1 MLFRYFFLVVL
12 AFIATPL
19 ILTGCY
25 EKRDASVAQAGK
37 SGSSLAGVRLQRVFE
52 KAELSVPVLM
62 LQAPGDSDHWY
73 VVQKHGQI
81 LKIAN
86 ASQQASVFADLS
98 DRVDS
103 GPSEAG
109 LLGMAFHPQYETNG
123 QVYLSYTTDDSSLT
137 SIISR
142 MKRSEDGNSLITDS
156 EQVLIKVEQP
166 YSNHNGGHIAFGPD
180 GYLYIGLGDGGAG
193 GDPQDHGQN
202 TQTLLGSMLRIDVN
216 QGSPYAIPPDNP
228 FVSDAVGSGNRGRPE
243 IFAWGLRN
251 PWRWS
256 FDRKTGNLWVAD
268 VGQNAWEE
276 INLMTRPGNYGWN
289 GKEGTHCY
297 QSSNCNNPEFID
309 PVLEYD
315 HDQGCSVTGGYVY
328 RGNAIASLQGAYLYG
343 DFCSGTIWAAS
354 EKSKGVYESSPL
366 VSSGLNIASFGESND
381 GEVYVVNLEGELYQL
396 VAK

>member
-1 MLFRYFFLVVL
+1 MLFRLWFPGILIIVTTVLV
-12 AFIATPL
+12 
-19 ILTGCY
+19 LTACY
-25 EKRDASVAQAGK
+25 EKQDVAASQMSK
-37 SGSSLAGVRLQRVFE
+37 SESSLPGVRLQRVFE
-52 KAELSVPVLM
+52 KVELSVPVLM
-62 LQAPGDSDHWY
+62 LQAPGDDSHWY

-81 LKIAN
+81 LKISN
-86 ASQQASVFADLS
+86 ETQQATLFAELS

-103 GPSEAG
+103 GPNEAG

-142 MKRSEDGNSLITDS
+142 MKRDDKEDRLLVES
-156 EQVLIKVEQP
+156 EQILFKVRQP
-166 YSNHNGGHIAFGPD
+166 YSNHNGGHVAFGPD
-180 GYLYIGLGDGGAG
+180 GYLYVGLGDGGSG
-193 GDPQDHGQN
+193 GDPKGHGQN
-202 TQTLLGSMLRIDVN
+202 TQTLLGSMLRVDVN
-216 QGSPYAIPPDNP
+216 QGSPYAIPSDNP
-228 FVSDAVGSGNRGRPE
+228 FASGEKGRAE
-243 IFAWGLRN
+243 IYAWGLRN

-256 FDRKTGNLWVAD
+256 FDRKTGELWVAD

-289 GKEGTHCY
+289 GREGTHCY
-297 QSSNCNNPEFID
+297 QTSNCKNPEFID

-315 HDQGCSVTGGYVY
+315 HDEGCSVTGGYVY
-328 RGNAIASLQGAYLYG
+328 RGNAIKSLQGKYLYG

-354 EKSKGVYESSPL
+354 KKNQGVYKSSQL
-366 VSSGLNIASFGESND
+366 LSSGLNIASFGEGND